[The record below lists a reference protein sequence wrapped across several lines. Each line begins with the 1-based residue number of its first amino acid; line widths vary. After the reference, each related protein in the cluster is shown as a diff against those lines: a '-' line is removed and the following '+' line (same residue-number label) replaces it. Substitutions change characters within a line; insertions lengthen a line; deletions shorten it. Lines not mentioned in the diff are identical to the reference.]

1 MQFHPLWKMNSTGN
15 VNVMKYVILITF
27 ISLLGCT
34 SSSPEAQITISNKR
48 IVKPLPSIFRNKPS
62 PLSRADSSHMA
73 GIVLE
78 YYLQAKE
85 LQMRNQHEEAIKAYK
100 RILHLDTN
108 AMIFYSMGVSYQVL
122 LKTDLAIESMKKAL
136 ILDPSLIIARESL
149 AELYVNHE
157 QYEEALKTYTSL
169 DSIKPNPQYTYALA
183 GLTEFLNPDKSEAYF
198 RTLIN
203 STGYD
208 TDIVKRFGMLL
219 IRIGKEQEYIEL
231 MREHYAIHAENAYA
245 RSLLIEA
252 LQLYGKL
259 EDAFSMIEEFLPTA
273 LDEELEEYYQSILI
287 NVLSR
292 KDSLLDAE
300 IINRHLAKLSTYPIN
315 SWIVR
320 ISAGLLS
327 EFTKDAS
334 SETLHEQ
341 ALMLADSTHIKQS
354 IGLAYELMRLENSDL
369 FTSHCKRYA
378 EHYPKESQFHFLLG
392 IHAREQNKSDQAKSY
407 FQESLRR
414 NTDEADAWAELAG
427 MFGLEKNFQ
436 SSDSCFKE
444 ALRIDSLNPMYNNN
458 YAYSLSERSEQ
469 LNEALRMSLL
479 AISQYPDNQSFQ
491 DTYAW
496 IQFKLGNPKSAI
508 DLLNKALMQ
517 DIDRSGIMHYHL
529 SIIHQSLSDN
539 DKALYHIKK
548 AVEIKQDPDY
558 QAQLEKLLRD

>member
-1 MQFHPLWKMNSTGN
+1 MNSIGN

-34 SSSPEAQITISNKR
+34 TSLPEAQITISNKR
-48 IVKPLPSIFRNKPS
+48 IVKPLPSIFRTKPS
-62 PLSRADSSHMA
+62 PLSRADSSHMS
-73 GIVLE
+73 GIVLD

-392 IHAREQNKSDQAKSY
+392 IHAREQNQSDQAKSY

-414 NTDEADAWAELAG
+414 NPNEADAWAELAG

-539 DKALYHIKK
+539 EKALYHIKK